1 MVAGVLPVTLRA
13 WRNKNGL
20 LASPERKGWNRFSV
34 ADLCVVRLVAK
45 MTQSG
50 FSAENAVE
58 IAGLLAVQFW
68 ALLEGRNLSP
78 FAFVTNERIV
88 FAEDTMRISEFV
100 HDGPREEVCIFVDFN
115 AIIAHVRKGLEDLSS
130 GAINGIHGDED

>member
-58 IAGLLAVQFW
+58 IAELLAVEFW
-68 ALLEGRNLSP
+68 MLLDDSVSSKY
-78 FAFVTNERIV
+78 AFVTNERIV
-88 FAEDTMRISEFV
+88 FANDLMRISEFV
-100 HDGPREEVCIFVDFN
+100 HDGPREEVCIFVDFG
-115 AIIAHVRKGLEDLSS
+115 AIVAHVRKGLEELSS
-130 GAINGIHGDED
+130 GAIDGTHGDED